1 MIIDNIIQI
10 FLLCISFSYFIPFI
24 IIYNNYKFIKY
35 NNYFINSEDKIN
47 NIIGYTYYSIEYV
60 FILCCSYLF
69 KIGIIK
75 ELYIKTN
82 NLYIIYDNKLYENS
96 IFLIKKVL
104 NLAINHTLKKYNLF
118 KIMNLCF
125 INNNSDKNSDNILD
139 NILDNK
145 LDNKLDNP
153 LENKLDNKV
162 NNLLVSMINNNNN
175 NNNISNLLDNI
186 KNNMDMSDSS
196 EIDSESSNEEYTDNI
211 KKKN

>member
-60 FILCCSYLF
+60 FILFCSYLF

-82 NLYIIYDNKLYENS
+82 NLYIIYDNLLYEN
-96 IFLIKKVL
+96 IIILLKKVL
-104 NLAINHTLKKYNLF
+104 NLSINYTLKKYNLF
-118 KIMNLCF
+118 KIMNLFF
-125 INNNSDKNSDNILD
+125 INKNPDNNSDNILD
-139 NILDNK
+139 NKLNNNLDNNMN
-145 LDNKLDNP
+145 D
-153 LENKLDNKV
+153 
-162 NNLLVSMINNNNN
+162 LLVSMINNNKNSNN
-175 NNNISNLLDNI
+175 KNNISNLLDNI
-186 KNNMDMSDSS
+186 KNNMDMSDFS
-196 EIDSESSNEEYTDNI
+196 EIDSDSSNEEYTDNI

>member
-47 NIIGYTYYSIEYV
+47 NIIGYTYYSIEYI
-60 FILCCSYLF
+60 FILICSYLF

-82 NLYIIYDNKLYENS
+82 NIYIVYDNILYEKLINCMKKLVNVS
-96 IFLIKKVL
+96 I
-104 NLAINHTLKKYNLF
+104 NYTLKKYNLF

-125 INNNSDKNSDNILD
+125 NNNLEEKLD
-139 NILDNK
+139 EKTDNK
-145 LDNKLDNP
+145 LDNNMT
-153 LENKLDNKV
+153 
-162 NNLLVSMINNNNN
+162 NLLVSMINNNNN

-186 KNNMDMSDSS
+186 KNNMNISDVSEMDSDSS
-196 EIDSESSNEEYTDNI
+196 DEDYTDNI
-211 KKKN
+211 KKNN